1 MDDKPVAHLYLVRW
15 RAGLGAMVADIV
27 PPPVVDLAQ
36 RARAQRRRG
45 GGGVEEEQEE
55 PEDEHEKEQEEEQDQ
70 GQDQEQEEEQ
80 EEEEEGID
88 AGKKGAGGAATQ
100 RHSARGE
107 HTMKKMMWG
116 LDPAAAEA
124 VGAPL
129 ATRPAAAIAAARVAK
144 DARILCS

>member
-45 GGGVEEEQEE
+45 GGGGVEEEQEE

-70 GQDQEQEEEQ
+70 E
-80 EEEEEGID
+80 
-88 AGKKGAGGAATQ
+88 
-100 RHSARGE
+100 
-107 HTMKKMMWG
+107 
-116 LDPAAAEA
+116 
-124 VGAPL
+124 
-129 ATRPAAAIAAARVAK
+129 
-144 DARILCS
+144 